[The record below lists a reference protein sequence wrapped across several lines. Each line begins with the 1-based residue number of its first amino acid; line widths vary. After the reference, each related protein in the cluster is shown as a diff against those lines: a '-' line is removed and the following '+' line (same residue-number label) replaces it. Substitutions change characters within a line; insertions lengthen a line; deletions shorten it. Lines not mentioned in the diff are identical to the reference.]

1 MSADMSPD
9 DQGLRAIDYAFMY
22 TPVPPNVPTE
32 KNPPSDKVNPVT
44 RQRLATST
52 PFELDPF
59 TSLKRGDIYIYL
71 VGSRNTTLN
80 GIYLETPSVHRKCHV
95 FNNRP
100 INGQNSSSSLPRNV
114 TCEYGAASVSGVQK
128 CIYVPKRRR
137 EFEDDGAF
145 LPYLVISKLLEELE
159 TMGGSHIDQYS
170 LVIQNFYQNMAD
182 RISKSPLYSGL
193 LQSTSDKL
201 MSAIERFL
209 TTWIYCWAF
218 ASPITDDESVDLKL
232 QEKIRSLHWITPS
245 LLDSPINPRSPAEL
259 AALDNATF
267 ALIRV
272 NALYASEDK
281 LDQITECCLHVF
293 EALKQHYEQQHQQ
306 SVLMKLDKFA
316 GTPNTVQQTLA
327 NEAVAQPVEPNLS
340 QNTTATPTR
349 ANADDFL
356 PTLIWVVVKA
366 NPPLLH
372 SNLQFI
378 MRFANQKRLNSG
390 QAGYF
395 FTNLSCAVHF
405 LTNLTHESLNMTE
418 QEFYRCMRTGIPLNR
433 RSGKQCE
440 GEQLL
445 TDNEIRLLDL
455 EERFTDFEKQID
467 SMEKDM
473 KQFDML
479 TKEQI
484 SHLRTN
490 YPVNS
495 LADKLDPR
503 QLENPFVLLL
513 GPPPVPQQPDES
525 IQGLPSTSLLDLEDE
540 STARLLPSPI
550 EPSPYVPTS
559 QASSAS
565 KSPS

>member
-1 MSADMSPD
+1 MS
-9 DQGLRAIDYAFMY
+9 
-22 TPVPPNVPTE
+22 VP
-32 KNPPSDKVNPVT
+32 
-44 RQRLATST
+44 RIQ
-52 PFELDPF
+52 
-59 TSLKRGDIYIYL
+59 
-71 VGSRNTTLN
+71 
-80 GIYLETPSVHRKCHV
+80 
-95 FNNRP
+95 
-100 INGQNSSSSLPRNV
+100 SSSLRCKNDCGFYGNPSWNGYCSVCYRETYLQHSLSRNL
-114 TCEYGAASVSGVQK
+114 TANITSVSSQAFSK
-128 CIYVPKRRR
+128 FEAKRKQLAGKGANTLKNIFR
-137 EFEDDGAF
+137 FTKDGLRDKSSNLPEECYNAADAF
-145 LPYLVISKLLEELE
+145 NTFLGTLKGTVSADVSRLISKLLEELE

-170 LVIQNFYQNMAD
+170 LVIQNFYQNMAE

-193 LQSTSDKL
+193 VQSTSDKL

-232 QEKIRSLHWITPS
+232 QEKIRSLHWITPP

-293 EALKQHYEQQHQQ
+293 EALKQHYEEQHQQ
-306 SVLMKLDKFA
+306 GALMKVDKFA
-316 GTPNTVQQTLA
+316 GSPNALQQTPA

-340 QNTTATPTR
+340 CNTTGTPTR

-455 EERFTDFEKQID
+455 EERFTDFEKQLD

-484 SHLRTN
+484 SRLRTN
-490 YPVNS
+490 YPVDS

-513 GPPPVPQQPDES
+513 GPPPVLQQPDES
-525 IQGLPSTSLLDLEDE
+525 VLGLPPTSLLDLEDE
-540 STARLLPSPI
+540 STAGLLPSPI

-559 QASSAS
+559 HASSAS
-565 KSPS
+565 KPPS